1 MINKRHKT
9 EFESLSKSNKTI
21 GVSIEKFSNNE
32 EIEIFNRLNLSSKEY
47 FNAGVMFI
55 DFNKWIKKD
64 VPEQSTNII
73 KKLGNKLKFWDQD
86 VLNKIF
92 NSDFRTIDKKFN
104 FILDIQNTTD
114 IPNNTVFV
122 HYAGSYKPWTL

>member
-1 MINKRHKT
+1 
-9 EFESLSKSNKTI
+9 
-21 GVSIEKFSNNE
+21 
-32 EIEIFNRLNLSSKEY
+32 
-47 FNAGVMFI
+47 MFI
-55 DFNKWIKKD
+55 DFKWIKKD

-104 FILDIQNTTD
+104 LF
-114 IPNNTVFV
+114 
-122 HYAGSYKPWTL
+122 